1 MIKNQTQLKSIL
13 LIAIVFLFT
22 AFNARAQ
29 DKTKL
34 IGNKPRHGSS
44 NSTSEVIKGNQL
56 GIVMKAGHKP
66 VQLLKLEFGVENTD
80 QSSHEFKVNVYEF
93 TDKPSGE
100 NLLKENVFGII
111 PKGKNRVSVDLSTYD
126 LIVKGDILVA
136 IEWTK
141 TVSGANPHFAIGLF
155 NGGSYVYEGDKWKK
169 IPVAGFDFNMLVK
182 KLK

>member
-1 MIKNQTQLKSIL
+1 MVKTQTQLKSIL
-13 LIAIVFLFT
+13 LVAVTILFT
-22 AFNARAQ
+22 TFGTRAQ
-29 DKTKL
+29 DKTKV

-44 NSTSEVIKGNQL
+44 NSSSAVIKGNQL

-66 VQLLKLEFGVENTD
+66 VQLLKLDFGVENTD

-100 NLLKENVFGII
+100 NLLKDEVYGVI
-111 PKGKNRVSVDLSTYD
+111 PKGKNRVSVDLSKND
-126 LIVKGDILVA
+126 LIVKGDILVT

-141 TVSGANPHFAIGLF
+141 TVSGANPRFAIGLF
-155 NGGSYVYEGDKWKK
+155 NGGSYVYEENKWKK